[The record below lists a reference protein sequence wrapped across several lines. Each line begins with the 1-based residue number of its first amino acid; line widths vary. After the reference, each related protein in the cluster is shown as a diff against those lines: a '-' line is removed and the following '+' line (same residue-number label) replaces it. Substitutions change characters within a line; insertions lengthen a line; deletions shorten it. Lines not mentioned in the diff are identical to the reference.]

1 MTTNTPM
8 ADALMLRIRNQYPH
22 ESAERHRKR
31 FIEIV
36 RNGDP
41 DLREEIVNSLFGV
54 FLQRPADKRAPQS
67 AEDVESF

>member
-8 ADALMLRIRNQYPH
+8 ADALMSRIRDQYPH
-22 ESAERHRKR
+22 ESVERHRKR

-41 DLREEIVNSLFGV
+41 NLREEIVNSLFGV
-54 FLQRPADKRAPQS
+54 FFAAACRQEGADALKRRA
-67 AEDVESF
+67 